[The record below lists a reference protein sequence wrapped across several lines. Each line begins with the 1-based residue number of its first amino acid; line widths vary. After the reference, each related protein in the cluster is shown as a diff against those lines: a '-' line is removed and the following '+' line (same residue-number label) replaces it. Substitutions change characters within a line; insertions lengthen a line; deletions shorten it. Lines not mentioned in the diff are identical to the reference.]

1 MNLRKAVTDRIKEL
15 REENHM
21 TINSMANIC
30 GMPPST
36 IYSIKKG
43 KSQNPGLKTVYHIC
57 LGLNIPLSEFF
68 DSPIFNEYEDI

>member
-15 REENHM
+15 CEENHM
-21 TINSMANIC
+21 TIDSMANIC

-43 KSQNPGLKTVYHIC
+43 KSQNPGLKTVYHI
-57 LGLNIPLSEFF
+57 LSRLKY
-68 DSPIFNEYEDI
+68 PIIRIL